1 MLLQQHTVGASGL
14 LQRVRAGCP
23 KEDLKDK
30 WMLTETQWVVRREE
44 TACGDSGG
52 QNHKINID
60 ADIIITLKAQGRHS
74 KAMGS
79 KEVCLIISNF

>member
-1 MLLQQHTVGASGL
+1 M
-14 LQRVRAGCP
+14 
-23 KEDLKDK
+23 
-30 WMLTETQWVVRREE
+30 VRREE

-74 KAMGS
+74 KRQWEARGTY
-79 KEVCLIISNF
+79 LIISNSEEIPLAAA